1 MQKLIRNREAGVGKA
16 VVFLTFVLLL
26 AITGLALKVTNRE
39 APSINMQREIRGIGV
54 STPVELRIHDSHERI
69 KSVEVEVHQGDRT
82 FQVPV
87 ESSGW
92 AVRTPKRWKFWSGHV
107 RAVPHSR

>member
-1 MQKLIRNREAGVGKA
+1 MQKLIRNHEAGVGKA

-54 STPVELRIHDSHERI
+54 STPVELSIYDSHYRI
-69 KSVEVEVHQGDRT
+69 KSVEVEVHQGDRR
-82 FQVPV
+82 F
-87 ESSGW
+87 
-92 AVRTPKRWKFWSGHV
+92 
-107 RAVPHSR
+107 

>member
-1 MQKLIRNREAGVGKA
+1 MQKSIGNHEAGVGKA
-16 VVFLTFVLLL
+16 VVFFTFVLLL
-26 AITGLALKVTNRE
+26 AITGLALKVTSRE

-54 STPVELRIHDSHERI
+54 STPLQFDVQDLRYRI
-69 KSVEVEVHQGDRT
+69 KSVVVEVHQGDRT

-92 AVRTPKRWKFWSGHV
+92 VVRTPKRWK
-107 RAVPHSR
+107 